1 MTPNDPLAYIKSY
14 PFKYYSMDRLTLSF
28 ARLRLNALEIEEDLA
43 LLTMPNRNSMTPA
56 ELEEAEFKLC
66 GEFIDRR
73 VELLML
79 IDLFQKEKTARSL
92 ATKKAKEARAQ
103 RKDEKALKQALIS
116 SILGESLGGK

>member
-1 MTPNDPLAYIKSY
+1 
-14 PFKYYSMDRLTLSF
+14 
-28 ARLRLNALEIEEDLA
+28 
-43 LLTMPNRNSMTPA
+43 
-56 ELEEAEFKLC
+56 
-66 GEFIDRR
+66 
-73 VELLML
+73 ML